1 MNEFIENFKNIL
13 TNKYAEFKGRANR
26 KEFWYFMAIMIAIN
40 IAFSI
45 LTSALGGVAFL
56 KWTILVIQALI
67 TLALLVPSIAVGVRR
82 MHDIGKGGGWVLIN
96 MVPIIGSIWFLILT
110 IKESEPG
117 TNRFDK

>member
-45 LTSALGGVAFL
+45 LTSALGGVA
-56 KWTILVIQALI
+56 
-67 TLALLVPSIAVGVRR
+67 
-82 MHDIGKGGGWVLIN
+82 
-96 MVPIIGSIWFLILT
+96 
-110 IKESEPG
+110 
-117 TNRFDK
+117 